1 MQRFEVNTLVKTF
14 FLKYSSENS
23 FNTLTFFTYFFLLSC
38 KEALLGF
45 LSCITP
51 YTQVQLL
58 WKILGGNCHVAA
70 LQIVPGS
77 SEAIAHRTCIVI

>member
-1 MQRFEVNTLVKTF
+1 M
-14 FLKYSSENS
+14 
-23 FNTLTFFTYFFLLSC
+23 SC

-58 WKILGGNCHVAA
+58 WKILGGNCHVAE

-77 SEAIAHRTCIVI
+77 SEAIAHRTCIVIWNAELTLVSSHAVIGQTF